1 MANKNI
7 VYNANDRLIVS
18 ILKDAPD
25 GLTLAEINERV
36 PEGTVLKPGNITS
49 AARKGLIAPIGERE
63 VSRMGKKTIT
73 FYGLVDAGVRTGEDG
88 KAFNYTDSEKAILAA
103 IAGMDN
109 KDRFTLED
117 LAKAMDREKVYSG
130 SINALVN
137 KKGNLAKVDTVEAR
151 VPVKGGSVNVYGFV
165 ADIPEGA
172 EVREQVSQNF
182 LTNPL
187 KPSIIY
193 IDKVKKQK
201 LLCGKSPL
209 MGDAHVAWQWLSKV
223 PRHG

>member
-7 VYNANDRLIVS
+7 VYNANDRLIVN

-25 GLTLAEINERV
+25 GLTLAEINERA

-63 VSRMGKKTIT
+63 VTRMGKKTIT
-73 FYGLVDAGVRTGEDG
+73 FYGLVDAEPRAGADG
-88 KAFNYTDSEKAILAA
+88 KTFNYTDSEKAILAA
-103 IAGMDN
+103 IVGMEN
-109 KDRFTLED
+109 KDKFTLED
-117 LAKAMDREKVYSG
+117 LAIAMGREKVYSG

-165 ADIPEGA
+165 ADIPEDA
-172 EVREQVSQNF
+172 EVRE
-182 LTNPL
+182 
-187 KPSIIY
+187 
-193 IDKVKKQK
+193 
-201 LLCGKSPL
+201 
-209 MGDAHVAWQWLSKV
+209 
-223 PRHG
+223 

>member
-7 VYNANDRLIVS
+7 VYNANDRLIVN

-63 VSRMGKKTIT
+63 VTRMGKKTIT
-73 FYGLVDAGVRTGEDG
+73 FYGLVTADPQVGSDG
-88 KAFNYTDSEKAILAA
+88 KTFNYTDSEKAILSA

-109 KDRFTLED
+109 KDKFTLED
-117 LAKAMDREKVYSG
+117 LAKAMGREKVYSG

-172 EVREQVSQNF
+172 EVREQPRAGWTVCQ
-182 LTNPL
+182 
-187 KPSIIY
+187 
-193 IDKVKKQK
+193 VK
-201 LLCGKSPL
+201 S
-209 MGDAHVAWQWLSKV
+209 S
-223 PRHG
+223 